1 MRTLLITNSF
11 DITSDLLILE
21 LGTEKF
27 VRINYDRPHDWKISI
42 SKNSF
47 EISNGKETIKN
58 TEISKGFWRKP
69 FISNPSAAPY
79 DEKYYL
85 TEWKFLIF
93 ELISFIKSESKL
105 IFNMP
110 FPDYLLGKLTQE
122 RYASK
127 YFIVPNSNLIIN
139 EKPNTNK
146 QMIAKSISGESFSD
160 GNVLYTVD
168 VSHKELNEDIWFTQE
183 KVTASHDMTVVHMYG
198 KNFAY
203 KFNRIELKT
212 LDWRVEQFDTMQ
224 HWEKIETTNEFDQ
237 KVNNFMKDLD
247 LTYGRLDFLMDDS
260 LEEAVFLEVN
270 KNGQWAWLDP
280 KRENGLF
287 ETMISII
294 SPNTKIPKY
303 NEF

>member
-69 FISNPSAAPY
+69 FISNPSTTPY

-93 ELISFIKSESKL
+93 ELISFIKSENKL

-122 RYASK
+122 RFASK
-127 YFIVPNSNLIIN
+127 YFTVPNSNLIIN

-146 QMIAKSISGESFSD
+146 EMIAKSISGESFSD

-168 VSHKELNEDIWFTQE
+168 VSHKELNDDIWFTQE

-203 KFNRIELKT
+203 KFNRNELKT

-224 HWEKIETTNEFDQ
+224 NWEKIETTNAFNE
-237 KVNNFMKDLD
+237 KINGFMKDLG

-260 LEEAVFLEVN
+260 LEDAVFLEVN

-294 SPNTKIPKY
+294 SPITKMP
-303 NEF
+303 